1 MTPKRTHRI
10 EGTVGQLNRRHF
22 LLGAGGFA
30 LAIPFLESLD
40 QEVHA
45 GEPPFAANPRFVAMR
60 TDHGAVWPDNMF
72 PLENTTPNSFD
83 VAPGH
88 AIHHGDLQLTSSGGV
103 SSLSPVLSAD
113 SSALTASLAAKMM
126 VIRGLDV
133 MWYIGHNAGG
143 VLGNYRAH
151 NGTTP
156 PGMVHR
162 PTIDQVMAW
171 SPSFYP
177 DIQSV
182 LARSMHI
189 GAIAGG
195 GISWSY
201 ANPST
206 QSGGVNSVPTSQS
219 SQALFNQIFVPPTDP
234 SVQQRPLV
242 VDRVVESYR
251 RLRDGVWGAS
261 ARLSAADRQKL
272 DDQMERFLEVERKLG
287 VPVDCSAI
295 NVPTDEANNYAN
307 GSNKNDL
314 SELTKKYQ
322 LYNDVIA
329 SAFICGTSR
338 IATIFPF
345 NQWYD
350 NFSGVWHDAV
360 HTAGVPANQA
370 RMVES
375 HKNFFKIVFLDL
387 CNKLDVDEGNGKTVL
402 DNSLVMWSQ
411 ECGEATHWSASV
423 PVVTAGSAAGYF
435 NTGKCYDYR
444 NRNNMELT
452 KNNKGFLFEQIR
464 PGLSYNQWLANVLQS
479 VNVPPSEFAWPGET
493 GYGDPHRGPIK
504 TGSDPF
510 LAHPDYV
517 VADMNAPLPFIK
529 V

>member
-1 MTPKRTHRI
+1 MTRKRTHRI
-10 EGTVGQLNRRHF
+10 DGTVRQLNRRHF

-30 LAIPFLESLD
+30 LSIPFLESLD
-40 QEVHA
+40 QEAHA
-45 GEPPFAANPRFVAMR
+45 GVPPYAANPRFVAMS
-60 TDHGAVWPDNMF
+60 TGHGAVWPDNMF
-72 PLENTTPNSFD
+72 PLDNTTPNTFD

-88 AIHHGDLQLTSSGGV
+88 TIHHGDLQLTTSSGV

-113 SSALTASLAAKMM
+113 SSVLTASLASKMM

-143 VLGNYRAH
+143 ALGNYRAH
-151 NGTTP
+151 NGDTP
-156 PGMVHR
+156 VGMVHR

-177 DIQSV
+177 DLQNV

-189 GAIAGG
+189 GKTLGG
-195 GISWSY
+195 GLSWGY
-201 ANPST
+201 ANPAT
-206 QSGGVNSVPTSQS
+206 QSGGVNSIPTSQS

-287 VPVDCSAI
+287 VAVDCGSI
-295 NVPTDEANNYAN
+295 NVPTDEAHNYAN
-307 GSNKNDL
+307 GSADQDV

-329 SAFICGTSR
+329 SAFICGTSK
-338 IATIFPF
+338 IATVLPPDR
-345 NQWYD
+345 WYD
-350 NFSGVWHDAV
+350 NFSGIWHEVA
-360 HTAGVPANQA
+360 HSATGSAAQSK
-370 RMVES
+370 MVAS
-375 HKNFFKIVFLDL
+375 HNNFFKAVFLDL
-387 CNKLDVDEGNGKTVL
+387 CNKLDVDEGNGTTVL
-402 DNSLVMWSQ
+402 DNSLIMWAQ
-411 ECGEATHWSASV
+411 ECGELTHWSASV

-444 NRNNMELT
+444 NRNNLELAM
-452 KNNKGFLFEQIR
+452 NNNFLAQQIR

-479 VNVPPSEFAWPGET
+479 ANIPPSEFAWPGET

-504 TGSDPF
+504 YGCDP
-510 LAHPDYV
+510 LVTHPDYV

-529 V
+529 A